1 MKTFLITFFLIFSL
15 QSWTKANDIK
25 EFKYTVPSV
34 PTIES
39 SNRQAGTAN
48 VNTSNTTVHIASAA
62 THYSAGDLIIVTDG
76 IEDNYVLGRV
86 ASANTTAVTVDDIPD
101 KEFTNGLHYKVNT
114 DEKQAAFKYPLADGS
129 FKLRYFDASGREHEN
144 FKYFQIK
151 VVFLAEQTNK
161 VPRVSDVRAIALSA

>member
-1 MKTFLITFFLIFSL
+1 M
-15 QSWTKANDIK
+15 
-25 EFKYTVPSV
+25 
-34 PTIES
+34 
-39 SNRQAGTAN
+39 
-48 VNTSNTTVHIASAA
+48 
-62 THYSAGDLIIVTDG
+62 
-76 IEDNYVLGRV
+76 LGRV
-86 ASANTTAVTVDDIPD
+86 ASANTTAVDVDDIPD
-101 KEFTNGLHYKVNT
+101 KAFPSGSLHYKVNT